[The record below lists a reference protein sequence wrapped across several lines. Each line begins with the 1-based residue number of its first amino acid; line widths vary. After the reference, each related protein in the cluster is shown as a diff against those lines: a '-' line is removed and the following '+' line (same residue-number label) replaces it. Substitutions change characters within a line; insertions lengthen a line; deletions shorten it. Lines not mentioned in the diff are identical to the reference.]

1 MFVGMIEVRKYS
13 YYREC
18 GNHGIEVRK
27 YSYYREC
34 GTKNICNVGV
44 DCFSRQGNISGHWQG
59 PSYDSLNDVGS
70 PGWLFMNH
78 QQLLEPYIFLWVLT
92 TLSF

>member
-1 MFVGMIEVRKYS
+1 MFVGM
-13 YYREC
+13 
-18 GNHGIEVRK
+18 IEVRK

-59 PSYDSLNDVGS
+59 PSYDSLNDVGV
-70 PGWLFMNH
+70 PWVAVY
-78 QQLLEPYIFLWVLT
+78 EPSAIIRAIYFLMGFDYPEFLKVK
-92 TLSF
+92 SRIIK